1 MTQLEKEL
9 SSRVRRG
16 GRGIC
21 FCSVPGR
28 ALLILLLLAGSMLA
42 ATKAAAQTYKLEKAA
57 APPPP
62 ALSAAVRD
70 TLQPEVLRVMGP
82 RGLLCEV
89 WLRKTLPAAAA
100 PTDEPDVKMVRLAEG
115 TLVGAMHLPGD
126 TRDFRQQIIHAGV
139 YTLRYIWQPP
149 TADHLGVAEQRDFL
163 LVAPAAI
170 DANPA
175 AVSHDD
181 TIALS
186 LKVTNTKHPSVWSLF
201 QLAAGAGALPAV
213 VRNEDNDTWMLGFQA
228 TLEGGGNPLRMGL
241 VVVGHAPE
249 I

>member
-1 MTQLEKEL
+1 MTMRAK
-9 SSRVRRG
+9 SRM
-16 GRGIC
+16 
-21 FCSVPGR
+21 
-28 ALLILLLLAGSMLA
+28 LLTIVLAAASMLA
-42 ATKAAAQTYKLEKAA
+42 ATQAAAQTYKLEKAA
-57 APPPP
+57 TPPPP

-70 TLQPEVLRVMGP
+70 TLSPEVLRVMGP

-89 WLRKTLPAAAA
+89 WLRKALPAAAA

-115 TLVGAMHLPGD
+115 TLVGAMRLPGD

-149 TADHLGVAEQRDFL
+149 TADHLGLAEQRDFL

-170 DANPA
+170 DTNPA

-181 TIALS
+181 TVNLS
-186 LKVTNTKHPSVWSLF
+186 LTVTNTKHPSVWSLAP
-201 QLAAGAGALPAV
+201 LAAGAGTLPAI
-213 VRNEDNDTWMLGFQA
+213 VRNDDNDTWMLGFQG
-228 TLEGGGNPLRMGL
+228 TLERGEAPLRMGL
-241 VVVGHAPE
+241 VVIGHAPE

>member
-1 MTQLEKEL
+1 MTMRAK
-9 SSRVRRG
+9 SRM
-16 GRGIC
+16 
-21 FCSVPGR
+21 
-28 ALLILLLLAGSMLA
+28 LLTIVLAAATMLA
-42 ATKAAAQTYKLEKAA
+42 ATQAAAQTYKLEKAA

-70 TLQPEVLRVMGP
+70 TLSSEVLRVMGP
-82 RGLLCEV
+82 RGLVCEV
-89 WLRKTLPAAAA
+89 WLRKALPAAAA

-115 TLVGAMHLPGD
+115 TLVGAMRLPGD

-149 TADHLGVAEQRDFL
+149 TADHLGLAEQRDFL

-170 DANPA
+170 DTNPA

-181 TIALS
+181 TVNLS
-186 LKVTNTKHPSVWSLF
+186 LKVTNTKHPSVWSLAP
-201 QLAAGAGALPAV
+201 LAAGAGTLPAI
-213 VRNEDNDTWMLGFQA
+213 VRNDDNDTWMLGFQG
-228 TLEGGGNPLRMGL
+228 TLEGGETPLRMGL
-241 VVVGHAPE
+241 VVIGHAPV

>member
-1 MTQLEKEL
+1 MTVRPKN
-9 SSRVRRG
+9 RV
-16 GRGIC
+16 
-21 FCSVPGR
+21 
-28 ALLILLLLAGSMLA
+28 LLAMIVAAGSMLA
-42 ATKAAAQTYKLEKAA
+42 APPAAAQTYKLEKAA
-57 APPPP
+57 APPPA

-70 TLQPEVLRVMGP
+70 SLAPEALRVMGP
-82 RGLLCEV
+82 RGLVCEV
-89 WLRKTLPAAAA
+89 WLRKTLPAAPA

-115 TLVGAMHLPGD
+115 TLVGAMRLPGD

-149 TADHLGVAEQRDFL
+149 TADHLGLAEQRDFL

-170 DANPA
+170 DVNPA
-175 AVSHDD
+175 GGTAVE
-181 TIALS
+181 TINLS
-186 LKVTNTKHPSVWSLF
+186 LKVTNTKHPSVWSLAP
-201 QLAAGAGALPAV
+201 LAAGAGSLPAI

-228 TLEGGGNPLRMGL
+228 TLSSGGTPLRMGL